1 MVLNDAPQ
9 NLSPTMKLKSSE
21 RRVLLIRVAFKSLP
35 LPPSPQIYLFYWW
48 CLVPERAQLVRV
60 VALPVS
66 RGQVELVPV
75 HVEDGAGE
83 LGVDGELAPEGLRR
97 AAVEHVAAVFVP
109 VDGHVAEGG
118 GAAEVQAHTVRK
130 NLRKFKC
137 QWIFVDGVFD
147 IFYLSLHAPHQ
158 QTFI

>member
-1 MVLNDAPQ
+1 M
-9 NLSPTMKLKSSE
+9 
-21 RRVLLIRVAFKSLP
+21 
-35 LPPSPQIYLFYWW
+35 
-48 CLVPERAQLVRV
+48 

-118 GAAEVQAHTVRK
+118 GAAEVQAPGQASYLHNSVHTVRK
-130 NLRKFKC
+130 NLGKFKF
-137 QWIFVDGVFD
+137 Q
-147 IFYLSLHAPHQ
+147 
-158 QTFI
+158 

>member
-1 MVLNDAPQ
+1 M
-9 NLSPTMKLKSSE
+9 
-21 RRVLLIRVAFKSLP
+21 
-35 LPPSPQIYLFYWW
+35 
-48 CLVPERAQLVRV
+48 

-118 GAAEVQAHTVRK
+118 GAAEVQAPGQASHLHNSVHTVR
-130 NLRKFKC
+130 
-137 QWIFVDGVFD
+137 IFVDGVFD